1 MNPTLSQTFHQYIQA
16 RKSLLEVIAQQPQ
29 VEAKTFSSYE
39 EEEKAEELC
48 SLTELAKSIG
58 SSHYSI
64 TEQLFGTGCWK
75 WNCPLCGVED
85 QE

>member
-1 MNPTLSQTFHQYIQA
+1 MNLTLFQAFHQYSQA
-16 RKSLLEVIAQQPQ
+16 RESLLKVIAQQPQ
-29 VEAKTFSSYE
+29 VEPKSFDSFE

-48 SLTELAKSIG
+48 PLTELAKSIG

-75 WNCPLCGVED
+75 WNCPLCGVEH